1 MELRI
6 SLIFERFT
14 AFAAI
19 SRTWLN
25 RRCNLD
31 MVTRR
36 VLLRGILRQLDEAL
50 ENMRLKDIWQLIAV
64 LLKRRVI
71 LKRSRLAVMQQ
82 CGDGLKTLSPP
93 SSD

>member
-6 SLIFERFT
+6 SLIFERFR
-14 AFAAI
+14 AFAAV
-19 SRTWLN
+19 SRTWRN
-25 RRCNLD
+25 RRFNLD
-31 MVTRR
+31 MVTGR
-36 VLLRGILRQLDEAL
+36 VCSAESSAGWTRLWR
-50 ENMRLKDIWQLIAV
+50 MRLKDIWQLIAV

-82 CGDGLKTLSPP
+82 CGDGLKTRPLP